1 MTVIGITGGTGAG
14 KTTAL
19 SVLKNRG
26 ALIID
31 CDELYHSLL
40 KNSDELKSALEERFP
55 GVLTDGVIDR
65 KALGKRVFSDENA
78 LKDLNAIAHR
88 FVCEDVKRLLT
99 SWESVGG
106 KLAAIDAIALIE
118 SGLGDLC
125 DFTVAVTAP
134 ADVRAERIMA
144 REGISM
150 EYAMLRIKAQKSEEF
165 FRKNCSYML
174 INDCASADGFR
185 KKCGALFAA
194 ILGGRIMADKNELF
208 YKQKHI
214 HDIIG
219 TDEKV
224 LAFEYCEGYKAF
236 LDAAKTEREAVAEG
250 IAQAEKAGFR
260 EYLPG
265 MEITAGSKLYRS
277 VRGKALILAIV
288 GTEPLS
294 EGAAIAAAHIDSP
307 RLDLKQIPVYED
319 SELAYFRTH
328 YYGGIKKYQW
338 VTLPL
343 ALHGV
348 VAKKDGTCVNVKIG
362 EDPADPVLFITDL
375 LPHLGKDQDKKT
387 LGEAFTGENLN
398 IIIGSL
404 PADCPDTESD
414 RVKLGVLGIL
424 NERYGITEEDFLSAE
439 LEAVPAEKARDL
451 GLDRSLICA
460 YGQDDRSCA
469 YAELR
474 AILDTNAPAKT
485 AVCVLADKEEI
496 GSVGVSGMQ
505 SAAFECFMADL
516 CEAQGVSLR
525 RCFEKSFCISAD
537 VCNAFDPNFPEVSEK
552 RSNAKLNYGMGI
564 LKFTG
569 ARGKSGS
576 NDASAEIIGRLRA
589 VFEKNGVVWQMG
601 ELGKVDQGGGG
612 TVALYM
618 GNRNIDTID
627 AGVPVLSMHA
637 PYEQTSKY
645 DCYMTYKGIKAVYD
659 EY

>member
-1 MTVIGITGGTGAG
+1 
-14 KTTAL
+14 
-19 SVLKNRG
+19 
-26 ALIID
+26 
-31 CDELYHSLL
+31 
-40 KNSDELKSALEERFP
+40 
-55 GVLTDGVIDR
+55 
-65 KALGKRVFSDENA
+65 
-78 LKDLNAIAHR
+78 
-88 FVCEDVKRLLT
+88 
-99 SWESVGG
+99 
-106 KLAAIDAIALIE
+106 
-118 SGLGDLC
+118 
-125 DFTVAVTAP
+125 
-134 ADVRAERIMA
+134 
-144 REGISM
+144 
-150 EYAMLRIKAQKSEEF
+150 
-165 FRKNCSYML
+165 
-174 INDCASADGFR
+174 
-185 KKCGALFAA
+185 
-194 ILGGRIMADKNELF
+194 MADKNELF

-219 TDEKV
+219 GDEKA
-224 LAFEYCEGYKAF
+224 LAFAYCDGYKAF
-236 LDAAKTEREAVAEG
+236 LDAAKTEREAVSEG
-250 IAQAEKAGFR
+250 IALAEKAGFC
-260 EYLPG
+260 EYVPG
-265 MEITAGSKLYRS
+265 MELPAGSKIYKN
-277 VRGKALILAIV
+277 VRGKALILAVI
-288 GTEPLS
+288 GTLPLS
-294 EGAAIAAAHIDSP
+294 EGATIAAAHVDSP
-307 RLDLKQIPVYED
+307 RLDLKQIPLYED
-319 SELAYFRTH
+319 SELAFFKTH

-338 VTLPL
+338 VSLPL

-348 VAKKDGTCVNVKIG
+348 VVKKDGTRVDIKIG

-375 LPHLGKDQDKKT
+375 LPHLGKDQTKKT
-387 LGEAFTGENLN
+387 LGEAFSGEDLN

-404 PADCPDTESD
+404 PAECPDTESD
-414 RVKLGVLGIL
+414 RVKLAVISIL

-451 GLDRSLICA
+451 GFDRSLICA

-474 AILDTNAPAKT
+474 AILDIDTPAKT

-505 SAAFECFMADL
+505 SATFECFMEDICA
-516 CEAQGVSLR
+516 AQGVALR

-576 NDASAEIIGRLRA
+576 NDASAEIVARLRSI
-589 VFEKNGVVWQMG
+589 FEKNGVVWQMG

-618 GNRNIDTID
+618 ADRDIDTID

-637 PYEQTSKY
+637 PYEQTAKY

-659 EY
+659 EK